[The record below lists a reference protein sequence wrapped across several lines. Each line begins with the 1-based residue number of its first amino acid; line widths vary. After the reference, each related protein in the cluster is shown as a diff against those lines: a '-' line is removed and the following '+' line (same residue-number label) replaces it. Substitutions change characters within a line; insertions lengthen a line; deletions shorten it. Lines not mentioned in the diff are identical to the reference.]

1 MVPLACRIV
10 GDARDASYRTIQNSS
25 RIVCD
30 RGPGGRAVIVRTQLR
45 RPDMLTLGLV
55 RRVARWGVGV
65 LGALTIAGAAQ
76 AGGSEWAINI

>member
-1 MVPLACRIV
+1 
-10 GDARDASYRTIQNSS
+10 
-25 RIVCD
+25 
-30 RGPGGRAVIVRTQLR
+30 
-45 RPDMLTLGLV
+45 MLTLGLV